1 MAINIH
7 QLLINGGINYR
18 KELLTMPVAMLDE
31 VLPFASIRTGIQ
43 GKIIGGTLST
53 NAELRPYKTDK
64 NAQTDATTI
73 TPYEWETF
81 LGDVVK
87 EFDPNAILGTLYTE
101 LTNKKPTDREITRLV
116 ALEMAKKV
124 GESLYNNLFT
134 AVRDASGLTTAALF
148 NGWSTQIAA
157 AVTASTLTSAL
168 KNYQDLTATAI
179 TSENVGD
186 VLKLA
191 WRALDPQLKKQ
202 RVNLML
208 PVSILEMYDDWYVA
222 NHNGI
227 PYNTKFE
234 QNTLEGSNGRC
245 TFAPLYNMD
254 DQDYMIFSTKE
265 NMLIG
270 LDQESDKEDV
280 RIRECDNPK
289 AVQFFM
295 MSYFGVGFD
304 NLDKSFINVA
314 KFTTEE
320 GGS

>member
-1 MAINIH
+1 MAISIH
-7 QLLINGGINYR
+7 EDLIKAGTQYR
-18 KELLTMPVAMLDE
+18 KELLTMPVAMLE
-31 VLPFASIRTGIQ
+31 EILPYASIRTGIQ

-53 NAELRPYKTDK
+53 NAELRPYKSDK

-73 TPYEWETF
+73 LPYEWETF

-101 LTNKKPTDREITRLV
+101 ITNKKPSEREISRLV

-124 GESLYNNLFT
+124 GESLYNNLFV
-134 AVRDASGLTTAALF
+134 AVRNAEGLTTADLF
-148 NGWSTQIAA
+148 NGWSTQIATAVA
-157 AVTASTLTSAL
+157 ASKLTAGL
-168 KNYQDLTATAI
+168 KNYQDISGTPI
-179 TSENVGD
+179 SSENVGD
-186 VLKLA
+186 VLKAA
-191 WRALDPQLKKQ
+191 WRALDPKLKKQ
-202 RVNLML
+202 KVNLML
-208 PVSILEMYDDWYVA
+208 PVSILEMYDDWYVT

-280 RIRECDNPK
+280 KIRDCDNPK

-295 MSYFGVGFD
+295 MSFFGVGFD
-304 NLDKSFINVA
+304 NLDKSYINVA
-314 KFTTEE
+314 KFATEE